1 MEVVGDSCLRL
12 ATLFRRLFR
21 TVMVVFLVCCFAC
34 GSALLWGWWQ
44 VHWAMSPQ
52 TPLPTS
58 AAIVL
63 GASVWPG
70 ARPSPTLSSRTL
82 AAVDLYNNSLVSYI
96 ATTGGVSGD
105 YPSEGYVAAELA
117 KQHGVPEEHLI
128 KEETSTSTWENLSN
142 VLPLLAEEGITGVT
156 IVSDGFHL
164 ARARRMAQDLGFTE
178 VQIWGSPAVVDSKTY
193 LWYEFREVGALLSYT
208 FLGPEGVNR
217 FPWLSWLD
225 SYVSNYSIPN
235 S

>member
-1 MEVVGDSCLRL
+1 MRV
-12 ATLFRRLFR
+12 ATIFHRLFR
-21 TVMVVFLVCCFAC
+21 VVFTVMLVCCIAC

-44 VHWAMSPQ
+44 VHWAMSPSI
-52 TPLPTS
+52 PKPTS

-70 ARPSPTLSSRTL
+70 GRPSPTLSSRTT
-82 AAVDLYNNSLVSYI
+82 AAVYLYSNNLVSYI

-117 KQHGVPEEHLI
+117 MQHGVLQEHLI
-128 KEETSTSTWENLSN
+128 IEGTSTSTWENLSN
-142 VLPLLAEEGITGVT
+142 VWPLLAEQGITEVT

-164 ARARRMAQDLGFTE
+164 ARARRMALDLGFTE
-178 VQIWGSPAVVDSKTY
+178 VQIWASPAVVDTKTY

-208 FLGPEGVNR
+208 FLGPEGVDR

-225 SYVSNYSIPN
+225 SYVNNISMPN